1 MRVQRSTSAGVVV
14 FFRRADGGCEVLLL
28 LSRLTKRPLW
38 EFPKGGV
45 QPGETTLQAALRE
58 LAEETGLSPAD
69 IRLVPGFEWSE
80 SYRFNVGDADRRTLV
95 RKQVTY
101 FLAEAFRREVR
112 IAEDETSAYAWLPV
126 PEAVRRVRYP
136 GRRRMLREAV
146 ALLGLSPEEMAPP
159 EAPAGDGGDGAG
171 GRS

>member
-1 MRVQRSTSAGVVV
+1 VVV
-14 FFRRADGGCEVLLL
+14 FFRRADGGFEVLLL

-45 QPGETTLQAALRE
+45 QPGETTLQTALRE

-80 SYRFNVGDADRRTLV
+80 SYRFNVGDSDRRTLV

-101 FLAEAFRREVR
+101 FLAETFRREVR
-112 IAEDETSAYAWLPV
+112 IDEDETSAYAWLPV
-126 PEAVRRVRYP
+126 AEAVRRVRYP
-136 GRRRMLREAV
+136 GRRRMLREAAV
-146 ALLGLSPEEMAPP
+146 LLGLSPEELASPP
-159 EAPAGDGGDGAG
+159 NADGGAARGDGAN
-171 GRS
+171 GRR